1 MSYVLVYIEFS
12 LAPYIEIYKTA
23 ENPDL
28 LIHYLIHN
36 QSLMIPTFILK
47 KEDFKQQKKS
57 FLDGDKLGKCLF
69 LTGENGKLRIIG
81 TEGYFKLGDAI
92 YNYIKDYN
100 NYLDTG
106 KYEIF
111 MNYKNHGGKGSYYFT
126 FKTTMIKH
134 ILDDRYCFEC
144 I

>member
-1 MSYVLVYIEFS
+1 MSYVLALIDFS
-12 LAPYIEIYKTA
+12 YRPNIEIYKKA

-36 QSLMIPTFILK
+36 QYLIAPAFILK
-47 KEDFKQQKKS
+47 EEDFEQQKKS
-57 FLDGDKLGKCLF
+57 LLDGNKISKCLV
-69 LTGENGKLRIIG
+69 LSGENGKLYLMG

-92 YNYIKDYN
+92 CNYMNDYN
-100 NYLDTG
+100 NYIDVE
-106 KYEIF
+106 KSEIYED
-111 MNYKNHGGKGSYYFT
+111 YKNHNGKSFYYFT

-134 ILDDRYCFEC
+134 ILDDRYHFEC